1 MMQTIHNITLYVL
14 IFACGMLC
22 GYLLKVV
29 ICNYERIKESKIIG
43 CTRGVHHSD
52 AFSICRSTFFG

>member
-1 MMQTIHNITLYVL
+1 MMQIINDIALYVL

-29 ICNYERIKESKIIG
+29 ICNYERIK
-43 CTRGVHHSD
+43 TLNNN
-52 AFSICRSTFFG
+52 